1 MERRRTER
9 VLVVGGGLG
18 GLSAAAGLAAEGFV
32 VELFEKNDKL
42 GGKLNTKTVR
52 GYSFDLGPSI
62 FILPHYFRRPFERA
76 GKRMED
82 YVRFVEVA
90 PQWRGFF
97 EDGLTIDLHRDP
109 ATMEREVARIGAD
122 PAGYRSFV
130 EYSRTLYDFAEEAY
144 LERGADWFWEV
155 LRGKS
160 QREALTGIDWFR
172 RMDQGVRRHVK
183 HEPLAQ
189 LLEFF
194 VKYVGSSPYRAPAL
208 LNSLAWSQLA
218 HGLWYV
224 PGGMYGYARALTRLL
239 EELGVQVHLNSEVTA
254 LERRGKRVDGLRL
267 ADGRSVR
274 GDLVVC
280 NMEVVPAYRRL
291 LGETGPVLRAHEY
304 ALAPAASGLVLDLGV
319 DCRYPQLAHHNF
331 FYSADPRRFLH
342 QIHVEHRLPDDPT
355 LYVVCATRTDD
366 TIAPPG
372 CDVIKVLPHIPC
384 VQDPPF
390 TAAAYEALQ
399 QRVLDKLERMGLRD
413 LRQHVVVEDV
423 LLPEDLQRMYLTNRG
438 AIYGA
443 VSDRTRNMAF
453 KAPKRSVLC
462 DNLYF
467 VGGTVN
473 PGPGTPMVILCG
485 QKVADAVLADLRP

>member
-1 MERRRTER
+1 MKPRRPERA
-9 VLVVGGGLG
+9 LIVGGGLG
-18 GLSAAAGLAAEGFV
+18 GMSAAAGLAAEGFT

-42 GGKLNTKTVR
+42 GGKLNTRTIR
-52 GYSFDLGPSI
+52 GYTFDLGPSI
-62 FILPHYFRRPFERA
+62 FILPQYFRRPFERA
-76 GKRMED
+76 GRRMED

-109 ATMEREVARIGAD
+109 AAMEREVARIGAD

-130 EYSRTLYDFAEEAY
+130 AYSRALYEFAEQAY

-160 QREALTGIDWFR
+160 QREALAGIDWFR
-172 RMDQGVRRHVK
+172 RMDQGVRRHVR

-218 HGLWYV
+218 YGLWYV
-224 PGGMYGYARALTRLL
+224 PGGMYGYARALARLL
-239 EELGVQVHLNSEVTA
+239 EELGVRVHLGAEVVA
-254 LERRGKRVDGLRL
+254 LERSGRRVTGLRL
-267 ADGRSVR
+267 ADGRR
-274 GDLVVC
+274 AAGELVVC

-291 LGETGPVLRAHEY
+291 LGESGAILKAHEY
-304 ALAPAASGLVLDLGV
+304 ALPPAASGLVLDLGI
-319 DCRYPQLAHHNF
+319 DRRYPQLAHHNF
-331 FYSADPRRFLH
+331 FYSRDPRRFLH

-366 TIAPPG
+366 SIAPPG
-372 CDVIKVLPHIPC
+372 CDVIKVLPHIPP
-384 VQDPPF
+384 VPDPPF
-390 TAAAYEALQ
+390 SAAQYDALRR
-399 QRVLDKLERMGLRD
+399 RVLDKLERMGLPD
-413 LRQHVVVEDV
+413 LRKHIVVEDV
-423 LLPEDLQRMYLTNRG
+423 LFPEDIQRMYFTNRG

-443 VSDRTRNMAF
+443 VGDRTRNMAF
-453 KAPKRSVLC
+453 KAPKRSVLYR
-462 DNLYF
+462 NLYF

-473 PGPGTPMVILCG
+473 PGPGTPMVVLCG
-485 QKVADAVLADLRP
+485 QKVTDAVLADLGR

>member
-1 MERRRTER
+1 MNARRREQ

-18 GLSAAAGLAAEGFV
+18 GLSAAAGLAAEGFAV
-32 VELFEKNDKL
+32 QLFEKNGRL
-42 GGKLNTKTVR
+42 GGKLNTKSVR
-52 GYSFDLGPSI
+52 GYRFDLGPSI

-76 GKRMED
+76 GRRMED

-97 EDGLTIDLHRDP
+97 EDGLTIDLHRELP
-109 ATMEREVARIGAD
+109 TMERELARIGAD
-122 PAGYRSFV
+122 PAGYRAFV
-130 EYSRTLYDFAEEAY
+130 EYSRTLYAFAEEAY

-172 RMDQGVRRHVK
+172 RMDQGVRRYIK

-224 PGGMYGYARALTRLL
+224 PGGMYHYADALGRLL
-239 EELGVQVHLNSEVTA
+239 EELGVTVHLDAEVTA
-254 LERRGKRVDGLRL
+254 IDHVGQRVTGLRL
-267 ADGRSVR
+267 ADGRSVP

-291 LGETGPVLRAHEY
+291 LGESGPALRAHEY
-304 ALAPAASGLVLDLGV
+304 WLEPAASGLVLDLGV
-319 DCRYPQLAHHNF
+319 DCRYEQLRHHNF
-331 FYSADPRRFLH
+331 FLSADPRRFLH

-355 LYVVCATRTDD
+355 LYVVCATRSDD

-372 CDVIKVLPHIPC
+372 CDVIKVLPHIPY

-390 TAAAYEALQ
+390 TPAAYEALK
-399 QRVLDKLERMGLRD
+399 QRVYDKLERMGLRD
-413 LRQHVVVEDV
+413 LRRHVVVEDV
-423 LLPEDLQRMYLTNRG
+423 LVPEDLQRMYFTNRG

-453 KAPKRSVLC
+453 KAPKRSLLYR
-462 DNLYF
+462 NLYF
-467 VGGTVN
+467 AGGTVN
-473 PGPGTPMVILCG
+473 PGPGTPMVVLCG
-485 QKVADAVLADLRP
+485 QKVADAVLADLA